1 MNQSNAQISLAFRH
15 HWPELQW
22 CNRHRRLSSLVVRKL
37 SEFRYPSRLLEFRVI
52 SSCLKYSIINTFLFS
67 HTAFF
72 IIPIPALRT
81 DMDSGELISIYRT
94 DTDNLLESPYSV
106 LIFNVIRIYEC
117 PIWRRST
124 LLIFCN
130 RCSLKKTICLQIC
143 SLSMDP
149 RFLNDT
155 AVWFFLTVNHPI
167 YVPKHRRYRVVS
179 EKCYSTYREKLFYRG
194 DIVSRLATQNLDPL

>member
-22 CNRHRRLSSLVVRKL
+22 CNRQRRLYSLVVQKL
-37 SEFRYPSRLLEFRVI
+37 SEFRYPSLLLEFRVI

-81 DMDSGELISIYRT
+81 DMDCGELISIYRT

-117 PIWRRST
+117 PIWERST

-155 AVWFFLTVNHPI
+155 TVWFFLTVNHPI

-179 EKCYSTYREKLFYRG
+179 EKCYSTYREKLFYKG
-194 DIVSRLATQNLDPL
+194 DIVSRLATRNLDPL